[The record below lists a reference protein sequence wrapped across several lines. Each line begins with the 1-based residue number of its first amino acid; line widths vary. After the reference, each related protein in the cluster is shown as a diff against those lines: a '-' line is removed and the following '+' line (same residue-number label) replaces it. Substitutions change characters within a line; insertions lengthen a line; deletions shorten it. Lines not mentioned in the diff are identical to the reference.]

1 MKHPHKLRIA
11 GSGKNKMGAIGCIFR
26 GLWKNSAKTANVCL
40 RSAPKPAVLFSSN
53 TGKIL
58 RGETAHNTGKVY
70 FLWVFFFSNEGAFFH
85 PINP

>member
-1 MKHPHKLRIA
+1 MA
-11 GSGKNKMGAIGCIFR
+11 AMGCVFR

-58 RGETAHNTGKVY
+58 IGRKG
-70 FLWVFFFSNEGAFFH
+70 
-85 PINP
+85 P

>member
-1 MKHPHKLRIA
+1 MKYLHKLRIA
-11 GSGKNKMGAIGCIFR
+11 GSGKNKMAAIGCVFR

-58 RGETAHNTGKVY
+58 IGRKG
-70 FLWVFFFSNEGAFFH
+70 
-85 PINP
+85 P